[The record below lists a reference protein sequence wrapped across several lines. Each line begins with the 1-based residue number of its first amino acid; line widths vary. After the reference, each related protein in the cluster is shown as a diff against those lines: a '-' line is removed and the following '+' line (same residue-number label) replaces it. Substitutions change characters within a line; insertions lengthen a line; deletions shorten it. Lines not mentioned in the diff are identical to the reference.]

1 MDRGRLPRM
10 NPRRWAVALIVLP
23 TLVAAAC
30 GGSSA
35 SSTTSSSSGSCGSV
49 PTIAPKDPDAVLGAL
64 PASVRGWYNG
74 YEVPVYKSQWADW
87 KPKHAAPYTVGL
99 AFGPIINPFQTAI
112 YNGIQESLKKS
123 TLVGKVIPLAAPGGS
138 NIAQEV
144 QNYNSL
150 VQQGVDLIIA
160 EPTSTASL
168 ADPIQAA
175 ANQGVPTIMWINALD
190 SRYAV
195 NVSANDWGGAPA
207 VGSQQ
212 KHLSGKGNVL
222 GVHGIP
228 STDVDRFAFGMFHR
242 MLGACPNMKWDGEV
256 VGNFTPPVVQSQV
269 LQFLATHPEKI
280 DMVVQTGVMA
290 PAVIQ
295 AFKQAGRPMPTVF
308 DGGAQ
313 KGSVAYWVQNKSAGY
328 FGAGT
333 VTGDNQWV
341 DLASRTALRM
351 LDGQGLKVNTLIVQP
366 VVLSAANV
374 RKYYQSDWTLDTPGT
389 VQGKPSDLP
398 SEPTLNA
405 FFTNGRALG

>member
-10 NPRRWAVALIVLP
+10 SARRWAGALIVIA
-23 TLVAAAC
+23 TLLVAAC
-30 GGSSA
+30 GGSA
-35 SSTTSSSSGSCGSV
+35 APATSSASGSCGSV
-49 PTIAPKDPDAVLGAL
+49 PTIAPKDPDGVLSAL
-64 PASVRGWYNG
+64 PANVRAWYNG

-87 KPKHAAPYTVGL
+87 KPKHPAPYTVGL

-112 YNGIQESLKKS
+112 YNGIQASLKKS
-123 TLVGKVIPLAAPGGS
+123 PMVGKVIALAAPGGS

-175 ANQGVPTIMWINALD
+175 AKQGVPTIMWINALD

-195 NVSANDWGGAPA
+195 NVSANDWGGAA
-207 VGSQQ
+207 ALGSQL
-212 KHLSGKGNVL
+212 KHLNGKGNVL

-228 STDVDRFAFGMFHR
+228 STDSDRFAFNMFHK
-242 MLGACPNMKWDGEV
+242 MISACPNMKWDGEV

-280 DMVVQTGVMA
+280 DLSVQTAVMA
-290 PAVIQ
+290 PSIIQ
-295 AFKQAGRPMPTVF
+295 GFKQAGRPVPSVL

-313 KGSVAYWVQNKSAGY
+313 KGSLAYWVQNMSTGY

-351 LDGQGLKVNTLIVQP
+351 LDGQGLKINTLIVQP
-366 VVLSAANV
+366 VVLSSANA
-374 RKYYQSDWTLDTPGT
+374 RQYYQSDWTLDTPGT
-389 VQGKPSDLP
+389 VEGKPSDLP
-398 SEPTLNA
+398 SDTVLNA
-405 FFTNGRALG
+405 FFTGGKALG

>member
-1 MDRGRLPRM
+1 MDRGRLARKRARP
-10 NPRRWAVALIVLP
+10 WAAALIVIT
-23 TLVAAAC
+23 TLAVAAC

-35 SSTTSSSSGSCGSV
+35 STSSGASGSCGNV
-49 PTIAPKDPDAVLGAL
+49 PTIAPHDPDNVLGAL
-64 PASVRGWYNG
+64 PANVRGWYNG
-74 YEVPVYKSQWADW
+74 YETPIYRSQWANW
-87 KPKHAAPYTVGL
+87 KPKHPAPYTVGI

-112 YNGIQESLKKS
+112 YNGIQTSLKQNQM
-123 TLVGKVIPLAAPGGS
+123 VGKVIPLAAPSGS

-175 ANQGVPTIMWINALD
+175 AKQGIPTIMWINALD

-195 NVSANDWGGAPA
+195 NVSANDWGGAQA
-207 VGSQQ
+207 LGSQL
-212 KHLSGKGNVL
+212 KHLNGKGSVL

-228 STDVDRFAFGMFHR
+228 STDVDRFAFGMFKK
-242 MLGACPNMKWDGEV
+242 MISACPNMKWAGEV

-269 LQFLATHPEKI
+269 LQFLATHPQKI
-280 DMVVQTGVMA
+280 DLAVQTGVMA
-290 PAVIQ
+290 PAIIQ
-295 AFKQAGRPMPTVF
+295 AFKQAGRPVPSVF

-313 KGSVAYWVQNKSAGY
+313 KGSLAYWVQNMSSGY

-351 LDGQGLKVNTLIVQP
+351 LDGQGLKINTLVVQP
-366 VVLSAANV
+366 VTLSSANAKQYV
-374 RKYYQSDWTLDTPGT
+374 QSDWTLDTPGT

-398 SEPTLNA
+398 SDAVLNS
-405 FFTNGRALG
+405 FFTNGKALG